1 VSGGEI
7 AAIIAASAFAL
18 FILFTAIPLIKLGR
32 LLDETSASVREI
44 SEEVA
49 PLLTGLSETV
59 TETNK
64 QLAKIDVITDNA
76 AQISQNVSS
85 LVAVFTASVGSPLVK
100 LAGFAKSISGMFLN
114 NKK

>member
-18 FILFTAIPLIKLGR
+18 FILFTAIPLVKLGR
-32 LLDETSASVREI
+32 LIDETSTSVREF
-44 SEEVA
+44 SEGVT

-64 QLAKIDVITDNA
+64 QLARIDVITE
-76 AQISQNVSS
+76 NVAEVSENISS

-100 LAGFAKSISGMFLN
+100 FAGYAKSLSGIFS